1 MRSVGFSAFLGS
13 LVLLPLIPSTTAL
26 AEADCKALVA
36 PGAVKTPIW
45 GKTDGINMSA
55 YQNSPYLPALE
66 RIRQFLQHLSQIALP
81 PERIATRIAD
91 VLTSAR
97 PRVRYEI
104 TPDPMRHL
112 ITGILPKRMVDRI
125 IAKRLGLLPPA

>member
-1 MRSVGFSAFLGS
+1 MILFCIVF
-13 LVLLPLIPSTTAL
+13 II
-26 AEADCKALVA
+26 VA

-45 GKTDGINMSA
+45 GKADGVDISA
-55 YQNSPYLPALE
+55 YKNSPYLPALE
-66 RIRQFLQHLSQIALP
+66 RVRRFLQHLAEIALP
-81 PERIATRIAD
+81 PERIAARIAD

-112 ITGILPKRMVDRI
+112 ITGLLPKRMVDRI
-125 IAKRLGLLPPA
+125 IAKR